1 MTTIW
6 VVDAKVR
13 ATILLK
19 KFTVLVAQTCLS
31 VRTGRNVWAAARS
44 IAMPIQFRCGT
55 CQQLLG
61 IARRKA
67 GSIVPCPTCSAK
79 TLVPNGTSEPP
90 PVLPARKREKS
101 NQPVSIFDRVD
112 VDKLL
117 EKPTRPDVVED
128 SSVAVA
134 PPPVRRKI
142 VFNPVVHEEPV
153 QPTLPDPVE
162 EPKALTKLEEVD
174 VEPVNDEP
182 FALPDIPVLTPART
196 SSSKVRLALLGGL
209 AILLAGAA
217 FLAGHWLGA
226 HHPLF

>member
-1 MTTIW
+1 
-6 VVDAKVR
+6 
-13 ATILLK
+13 
-19 KFTVLVAQTCLS
+19 
-31 VRTGRNVWAAARS
+31 
-44 IAMPIQFRCGT
+44 MPIQFRCGT

-67 GSIVPCPTCSAK
+67 GSIVPCPTCAAK
-79 TLVPNGTSEPP
+79 NLVPTGTSEPP
-90 PVLPARKREKS
+90 PVQPARKQQKS
-101 NQPVSIFDRVD
+101 NQPHSIFDRVD

-117 EKPTRPDVVED
+117 QKPTRPDVMED
-128 SSVAVA
+128 SSVALA

-142 VFNPVVHEEPV
+142 VFNPVVREEPA
-153 QPTLPDPVE
+153 LPPLSDPVE

-182 FALPDIPVLTPART
+182 FAIPDIPVLTPTRT
-196 SSSKVRLALLGGL
+196 ISPKVKLAILGGL
-209 AILLAGAA
+209 SLLLAGAA